1 MYDVDE
7 VKKLLEK
14 RLSKKRYTHS
24 LNVAEE
30 AYKLAEEYG
39 ENPDRAYF
47 AGLVHDICKE
57 EEPEELKRLI
67 LKCDTITNVEL
78 SSKSLWHGPAG
89 SWYIQDKLG
98 VKDKDIINA
107 VRFHTIGRA
116 GMTRLEEIV
125 YLADLI
131 SKDRDYKDADKMRKL
146 AWSDFD
152 RAMLE
157 AVCFSITSV
166 VKKHGYIPV
175 YSLEAYNQYNYLYLA
190 RKKNKE
196 KK

>member
-24 LNVAEE
+24 LNVADE
-30 AYKLAEEYG
+30 AYKLAEKYG
-39 ENPDRAYF
+39 EDPQKAYF

-89 SWYIQDKLG
+89 SCYIQEQLG

-107 VRFHTIGRA
+107 VSFHTTGSA
-116 GMTRLEEIV
+116 GMSELE
-125 YLADLI
+125 
-131 SKDRDYKDADKMRKL
+131 
-146 AWSDFD
+146 
-152 RAMLE
+152 
-157 AVCFSITSV
+157 
-166 VKKHGYIPV
+166 
-175 YSLEAYNQYNYLYLA
+175 
-190 RKKNKE
+190 
-196 KK
+196 